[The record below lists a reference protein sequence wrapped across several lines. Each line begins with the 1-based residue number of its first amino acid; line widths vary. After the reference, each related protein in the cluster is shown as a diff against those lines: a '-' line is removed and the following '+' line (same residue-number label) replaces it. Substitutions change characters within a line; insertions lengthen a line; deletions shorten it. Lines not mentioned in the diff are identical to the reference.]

1 MAPSFKTTV
10 WGQFGAAIDML
21 ENAISACP
29 DHFWS
34 DPSGK
39 PEWIKNGVVGYWY
52 LVFHTLFWLDYYL
65 SDEGKGFR
73 PPPPFTLGEMDPA
86 GLLPDRPYSKE
97 ELRRYLEHGRR
108 KCREMIEAL
117 DEKRAFETKC
127 TTRPDLS
134 VAELLLY
141 NMRHVQHHA
150 AQLNLILRQKID
162 SAPTWVSKA
171 KQGLSESAP
180 ASPRRGPPA

>member
-1 MAPSFKTTV
+1 MGETFKTVV

-21 ENAISACP
+21 ENAITACP
-29 DHFWS
+29 DEVWS
-34 DPSGK
+34 DPSRR
-39 PEWIKNGVVGYWY
+39 PEWSKNDIVGYWY

-65 SDEGKGFR
+65 SDQTKGFQ
-73 PPPPFTLGEMDPA
+73 PPAPFTLDEMDPA

-97 ELRRYLEHGRR
+97 QLGRYLEHCRR
-108 KCREMIEAL
+108 KCREAIEAL

-127 TTRPDLS
+127 STRPDLT

-141 NMRHVQHHA
+141 NMRHVQHHT

-162 SAPTWVSKA
+162 SAPTWVSRA
-171 KQGLSESAP
+171 K
-180 ASPRRGPPA
+180 